1 MNRFRLGALL
11 LAFALAGCAV
21 SIKSDVT
28 RFHKLE
34 APQGAAIAI
43 VSPDQR
49 KQGSIEFEQ
58 ASALLMTQL
67 TRQGFSPAGGEPPV
81 YIAHLDYG
89 QSPIGDFDEPSSS
102 VSIGVSGGS
111 GGYRG
116 GGVGVGFGTS
126 FPVGDSRGGTASRL
140 VTLEIDRVDT
150 GERVFEGRARSIGP
164 ARNFDGALPY
174 MIEALFEDFPGQSG
188 TTVTVER
195 EIRQ

>member
-1 MNRFRLGALL
+1 MNRFRLGTLFL
-11 LAFALAGCAV
+11 VFAVAGCAV

-28 RFHKLE
+28 RFHRLE
-34 APQGAAIAI
+34 APQGASIAI
-43 VSPDQR
+43 VAPDQR

-58 ASALLMTQL
+58 ASALLMTHL
-67 TRQGFSPAGGEPPV
+67 ARHGFSPAGDGPPTYV
-81 YIAHLDYG
+81 AHLDYG
-89 QSPIGDFDEPSSS
+89 QSPIGDFDDGPQSS

-111 GGYRG
+111 GGYHG

-126 FPVGDSRGGTASRL
+126 FPVGESRGGTASRL
-140 VTLEIDRVDT
+140 VTLEIDRVDS
-150 GERVFEGRARSIGP
+150 GERVFEGRARSLGP

-195 EIRQ
+195 EVK